1 MPHFL
6 QIRAP
11 TRKAARDAGQ
21 VRRIAASESMADNYE
36 LILSGGTV
44 VNRDGAARADVGVR
58 GGRIVAVGD
67 LGQAATGEKI
77 DCRGLHVL
85 PGVIDT
91 QVHFREPGLE
101 HKEDLESG
109 SRAAVMGGVTA
120 VFEMPNTDPLTT
132 SAAALADKVGRARGR
147 MHCDFAF
154 FIGGTHENVNELP
167 ELERLPGAAGVK
179 VFIGSST
186 GKLLVPDDE
195 GIHAIL
201 NVIRRRASF
210 HCEDERRLEE
220 RKKLRVEGDPRS
232 HPVWRDETAALLA
245 TQRLVGIAHETG
257 RQVHVLH
264 VTTAEEIDFLAGH
277 KDVASV
283 EVTPHHLTMVAP
295 DCYDRLGT
303 RAQMNPPVREGRHRE
318 ALWRGIAN
326 GVVDILGSD
335 HAPHTLSEKA
345 KTYPASPS
353 GMTGV
358 QTLVPLML
366 DHVNAGRLT
375 IERLVELSSAA
386 PARLFSVAGK
396 GSIIVG
402 NDADFTVVD
411 LKRKHTIRNDWIAS
425 KSAWTPYDGVEVT
438 GWPLGTFVRGAK
450 VMWEGELTTPSTGAP
465 VRFNV

>member
-1 MPHFL
+1 MTDSF
-6 QIRAP
+6 Q
-11 TRKAARDAGQ
+11 
-21 VRRIAASESMADNYE
+21 

-44 VNRDGAARADVGVR
+44 VNRDGVARADVGVR
-58 GGRIVAVGD
+58 GGRIAAVGD
-67 LGQAATGEKI
+67 LERASAGEKI

-109 SRAAVMGGVTA
+109 SRAAVLGGVTA

-132 SAAALADKVGRARGR
+132 SAAALADKVGRARNR

-154 FIGGTHENVNELP
+154 FVGGTHANVGELP

-186 GKLLVPDDE
+186 GKLLVPDDA
-195 GIHAIL
+195 GIRAIL
-201 NVIRRRASF
+201 KVIRRRASF
-210 HCEDERRLEE
+210 HCEDESRLEE
-220 RKKLRVEGDPRS
+220 RKKLRVDGDPGS
-232 HPVWRDETAALLA
+232 HPIWRDETAALRA

-257 RQVHVLH
+257 KQVHVLH

-283 EVTPHHLTMVAP
+283 EVTPHHLTMAAP
-295 DCYDRLGT
+295 DCYARLGT
-303 RAQMNPPVREGRHRE
+303 MAQMNPPVRVGRHRD

-326 GVVDILGSD
+326 RVVDILGSD
-335 HAPHTLSEKA
+335 HAPHTLEEKA
-345 KTYPASPS
+345 KRYPASPS

-375 IERLVELSSAA
+375 LERFVELSSAM
-386 PARLFSVAGK
+386 PARLFSIAGK

-411 LKRKHTIRNDWIAS
+411 LKKKQTIRNDWIGS
-425 KSAWTPYDGVEVT
+425 KSRWTPYDNTEVT
-438 GWPLGTFVRGAK
+438 GWPIGTFVRGLK
-450 VMWEGELTTPSTGAP
+450 VMWEGELVTASSGAP
-465 VRFNV
+465 VRFNLPE

>member
-1 MPHFL
+1 
-6 QIRAP
+6 
-11 TRKAARDAGQ
+11 
-21 VRRIAASESMADNYE
+21 MADTYD

-44 VNRDGAARADVGVR
+44 VNRDGAARADVGIR
-58 GGRIVAVGD
+58 QGRIASIGD
-67 LGQAATGEKI
+67 LQRASAGERI
-77 DCRGLHVL
+77 ECRGLHIL

-109 SRAAVMGGVTA
+109 SRGAVLGGVTA

-132 SAAALADKVGRARGR
+132 SAAALADKVRRATGR
-147 MHCDFAF
+147 MHSDFAF
-154 FIGGTHENVNELP
+154 FVGGTHENVAELP

-186 GKLLVPDDE
+186 GKLLVPDDQ
-195 GIHAIL
+195 GIRAIL
-201 NVIRRRASF
+201 KVIRRRASF
-210 HCEDERRLEE
+210 HCEDEMRLEE

-245 TQRLVGIAHETG
+245 TTRLVGIARETG
-257 RQVHVLH
+257 RKVHVLH
-264 VTTAEEIDFLAGH
+264 VTTADEIDFLANN

-283 EVTPHHLTMVAP
+283 EVTPHHLTMFAP
-295 DCYDRLGT
+295 DCYERLGT
-303 RAQMNPPVREGRHRE
+303 RAQMNPPVREARHRD
-318 ALWRGIAN
+318 ALWRGIAS

-335 HAPHTLSEKA
+335 HAPHTLAEKA

-375 IERLVELSSAA
+375 LERFVDLSSAT
-386 PARLFSVAGK
+386 PARLFSIAGK

-411 LKRKHTIRNDWIAS
+411 LKRKQTIRNDWIAS
-425 KSAWTPYDGVEVT
+425 KSGWTPYDGVEVT
-438 GWPLGTFVRGAK
+438 GWPIGTFVRGMK
-450 VMWEGELTTPSTGAP
+450 VMWEGELETPSRGAP
-465 VRFNV
+465 VRFNLPA